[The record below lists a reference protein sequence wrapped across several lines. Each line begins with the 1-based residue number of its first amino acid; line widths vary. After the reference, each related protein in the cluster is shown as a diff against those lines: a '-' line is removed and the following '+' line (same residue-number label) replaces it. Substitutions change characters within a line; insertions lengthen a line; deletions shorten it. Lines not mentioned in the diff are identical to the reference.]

1 MSTAAK
7 RTGRGIVVTAALIG
21 TVAVVTPRPA
31 HAISPGWA
39 AAIGFGSFALG
50 TALANPYYGWGY
62 PAYGYRYGAYPYYG
76 YSYPSYGYGYGGYG
90 AYRYGSYGY
99 GYAPYYGY
107 GYGTGYYPYYGTSY
121 ASPYRYG
128 WGY

>member
-62 PAYGYRYGAYPYYG
+62 PAYGYGYGAYPYYG
-76 YSYPSYGYGYGGYG
+76 YSYPSYG
-90 AYRYGSYGY
+90 
-99 GYAPYYGY
+99 
-107 GYGTGYYPYYGTSY
+107 
-121 ASPYRYG
+121 
-128 WGY
+128 